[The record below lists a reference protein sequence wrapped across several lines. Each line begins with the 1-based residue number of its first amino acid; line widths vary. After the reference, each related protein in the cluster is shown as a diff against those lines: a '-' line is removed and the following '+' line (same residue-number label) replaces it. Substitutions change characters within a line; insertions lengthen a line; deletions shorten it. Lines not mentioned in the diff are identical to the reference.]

1 MLIQIIELLLC
12 GLNLL
17 FGLTKAVLKQSL
29 LLTAIL
35 KILLA
40 EEKFIVD
47 LMIGMKDALQL
58 FLSQLKRFELLSIK
72 EQSSFVLAGLLLL
85 RLQLETSLFEGR
97 FAV

>member
-29 LLTAIL
+29 LLTPIL

-85 RLQLETSLFEGR
+85 RLQLETSLLEGR